1 MKRRKILLA
10 LIIGFA
16 LLGIAASVQS
26 VIAHYDPSASEF
38 CSINDT
44 FDCDIVNTSKW
55 STLFG
60 IPVGVF
66 GAVSYGFMLVA
77 TLMYMKTDDEFTLD
91 AVMGVSILGFLFSL
105 YLTYIEAFVLKVWC
119 LVCVTSQLSILIIM
133 VSAIVLRTTRK
144 PAPSFKS
151 IHE

>member
-10 LIIGFA
+10 LIVIFS
-16 LLGIAASVQS
+16 LVGIAASVES
-26 VIAHYDPSASEF
+26 VIAHYNPNVSEF

-44 FDCDIVNTSKW
+44 FDCDVVNTSKW

-60 IPVGVF
+60 IPVGVL
-66 GAVSYGFMLVA
+66 GAVSYGFMFIA
-77 TLMYMKTDDEFTLD
+77 TLMYMKTNDEFTLD
-91 AVMGVSILGFLFSL
+91 AVMGVSLLGFLFSL
-105 YLTYIEAFVLKVWC
+105 YLTYIEAFVLKTWC
-119 LVCVTSQLSILIIM
+119 LVCLTSQLSILIIM

-144 PAPSFKS
+144 PVPTFKS